1 MILISDNV
9 IAVFSVHY
17 NVFIVAVNV
26 FLRVLLY
33 RCIWKHQYVVEQQTY
48 RDMMEGNHKTDV
60 TQILLWISHKS
71 L

>member
-26 FLRVLLY
+26 FLRVLLSLKKNK
-33 RCIWKHQYVVEQQTY
+33 IPAF
-48 RDMMEGNHKTDV
+48 
-60 TQILLWISHKS
+60 IFKS
-71 L
+71 LSLIHKHFIWD